1 MILYKW
7 SKCKILSFRKKPIS
21 QKSFWKNFV
30 QTSTTD
36 LPSFYFLPKSKEKE
50 KWKIKHWDGWWLVAT
65 HNLSRYVCC
74 CATLF
79 TAAVAFFWPSSLL
92 TVEVIAEVSYES
104 SKWPLSKNS
113 HLRRNIAT
121 DIGLGLR
128 QERVYV
134 SCAFA
139 FAVVGPWERI
149 LNLGYP
155 VPRKKI
161 KKGAQ
166 NDSTWV

>member
-1 MILYKW
+1 MKDQTLRRMMISSDTQPLALRVFLCNAFYGRGGLY
-7 SKCKILSFRKKPIS
+7 
-21 QKSFWKNFV
+21 
-30 QTSTTD
+30 
-36 LPSFYFLPKSKEKE
+36 
-50 KWKIKHWDGWWLVAT
+50 
-65 HNLSRYVCC
+65 
-74 CATLF
+74 
-79 TAAVAFFWPSSLL
+79 FWPSLLL

-139 FAVVGPWERI
+139 SAVVGP
-149 LNLGYP
+149 
-155 VPRKKI
+155 
-161 KKGAQ
+161 
-166 NDSTWV
+166 